1 MRTIFLEG
9 PIGKGQGN
17 KLEEGRF
24 RLDIKIKS
32 FAMRVVK
39 HGNTLHKEM
48 VDASSQET
56 IKIRLDGDVSNQ
68 IKL

>member
-1 MRTIFLEG
+1 MKTIFLEG

-24 RLDIKIKS
+24 RLDIKMKS

-48 VDASSQET
+48 ADASSLET
-56 IKIRLDGDVSNQ
+56 FKIRLDGDVSNH
-68 IKL
+68 I